1 MGEEIDERAG
11 GRFYDCRW
19 HRQRTLDGSQ
29 VPGGKNADL
38 AIKWRYR
45 DPTRRITLDLPRSKT
60 GKPASS
66 TICCRLCTARATRC
80 YSRGDVAH
88 EPDLRSRHSGWAP
101 LSRTRQ
107 CERQLLGGVWFGS
120 TCVIELAKPA
130 VGFVSDSRLPSDLV
144 LSFKSERLSAPG
156 KIARATVI
164 RDDLVHGALVI
175 GNSMETDEG
184 NAIGHSYQYADLEG
198 IARSRSARLCRTGWR
213 FSTPIGR
220 HAEKFSTPIGRHAEK
235 NVQSLCPKA
244 GAPDGN
250 H

>member
-11 GRFYDCRW
+11 GRFYGIAVGIDSVR
-19 HRQRTLDGSQ
+19 LDGSQ

-66 TICCRLCTARATRC
+66 TICCRPCTARATRC

-107 CERQLLGGVWFGS
+107 CERQPLGGPKSLVWVKVRRISTAATQPVILRQRKCARTDDMADQVESRMGAVAWGRWPTPRFPSHRVGRGSHPPPPPTDRSVRISRTTLFGRWF
-120 TCVIELAKPA
+120 TALREPA
-130 VGFVSDSRLPSDLV
+130 
-144 LSFKSERLSAPG
+144 APD
-156 KIARATVI
+156 RATAAV
-164 RDDLVHGALVI
+164 VGAVEPAL
-175 GNSMETDEG
+175 
-184 NAIGHSYQYADLEG
+184 
-198 IARSRSARLCRTGWR
+198 
-213 FSTPIGR
+213 
-220 HAEKFSTPIGRHAEK
+220 
-235 NVQSLCPKA
+235 
-244 GAPDGN
+244 
-250 H
+250 